1 MYTNKRVIAL
11 IKNFENNFIINN
23 AKRFGVYAVIFIYI
37 CIVINKNK
45 IIDILIII
53 KGLWIVDNKMLST
66 INNFFY
72 HPNVL
77 GKIFVFHLK

>member
-23 AKRFGVYAVIFIYI
+23 AKRFDVYAVIFIYI

-53 KGLWIVDNKMLST
+53 KLWIVDNKICYQQS
-66 INNFFY
+66 IIFF
-72 HPNVL
+72 
-77 GKIFVFHLK
+77 IIQTF

>member
-37 CIVINKNK
+37 CIIINKNK

-53 KGLWIVDNKMLST
+53 KLWIVDNKICYQQL
-66 INNFFY
+66 IIFF
-72 HPNVL
+72 
-77 GKIFVFHLK
+77 IIQTF